1 MWRRRLRA
9 ELLFA
14 AFVNP
19 ACHRLAMVAVLM
31 CVAIGSEWRV
41 VAKAMR
47 LSIIRLESVLA
58 CCVRTWLRWSA
69 GKCSP

>member
-1 MWRRRLRA
+1 
-9 ELLFA
+9 
-14 AFVNP
+14 
-19 ACHRLAMVAVLM
+19 MVAVLM